1 MKDDKSLENASKISQ
16 WKHLLE
22 AIRPAFW
29 KRRIKKKYE
38 NGHIFEKWQANSL
51 QSYLYAVHDFSA
63 MEVKEAKF
71 ELYRDSTRALS
82 EELRIHLILSHDL
95 LII

>member
-1 MKDDKSLENASKISQ
+1 M
-16 WKHLLE
+16 
-22 AIRPAFW
+22 
-29 KRRIKKKYE
+29 KKKFE
-38 NGHIFEKWQANSL
+38 NGHIFEEWKANSL

-82 EELRIHLILSHDL
+82 EELRIHLI
-95 LII
+95 